1 MGGFDA
7 RREGVISYESVEDL
21 TRKVDA
27 LFHRRRSPLSTEAA
41 FKMSE
46 DDLEDAQDDLRY
58 DTSSTCPST
67 VDTAVGQEEGKYEY
81 GFHLDDALDLN
92 PIVRNDNKKSPS
104 QYNGSTLSTIATADD
119 GFEHEYDDFKND
131 DSSVDYLPE
140 FLKNTKFK
148 TGRNISSNVRKQK
161 RKQLDAIPLPKKPSS
176 SSAPPSSL
184 LGRGSIATPMK
195 SSNKMVSSMKSNRSS
210 SNSKALGKHS
220 TSAEKDKKARKAGK
234 LSSPVKKM
242 ASLFKYRRQ

>member
-1 MGGFDA
+1 MG
-7 RREGVISYESVEDL
+7 
-21 TRKVDA
+21 A

-46 DDLEDAQDDLRY
+46 DDLEDDQDDLRY

-67 VDTAVGQEEGKYEY
+67 VDTAIGREERKYEY
-81 GFHLDDALDLN
+81 GFHLDDVLDLN
-92 PIVRNDNKKSPS
+92 PNVRNGNGNKKSPS

-119 GFEHEYDDFKND
+119 GFEREYDDFKND
-131 DSSVDYLPE
+131 DASVDYLPE

-148 TGRNISSNVRKQK
+148 TGRNISSNLRKQK

-184 LGRGSIATPMK
+184 LGGGSIASPMK
-195 SSNKMVSSMKSNRSS
+195 SSNKMVSSMKSNSSS
-210 SNSKALGKHS
+210 SNSKTLGKYS

-242 ASLFKYRRQ
+242 VSLFKYRRQ